1 MSAAHQ
7 RAQWLRETLA
17 RWSYQYHTL
26 DEPSVPDA
34 QYDQAYLELQA
45 LEVEYPELITPDS
58 PTQRVGEK
66 PVESLRQVRHATP
79 MLSLGNGFDDQDV
92 EQFDAR
98 VRDWLHKAGILDL
111 AQAADP
117 LTVMYCAE
125 LKYDGLAVTL
135 RYESGLLVQAATRGD
150 GSTGE
155 DVTHNVRTIE
165 VVPLRLLTGEKP
177 HPEVLEVRGEVLMF
191 NADFERLNQ
200 QQAER
205 GDKLFVNPRNAAAGS
220 LRQLDPA
227 LTARRP
233 LRFFAYGSNT
243 KLGHGQFA
251 MLDDLSA
258 WGLPVS
264 PRRGLVRGAAGLL
277 DFYRQIQQERKRL
290 PFEIDGVVYKVNN
303 EAWQDALGFVAR
315 APRFAIAH
323 KFPPQEAMTR
333 LLDIEVQVGR
343 TGALTPVA
351 RLDPVFVGGTTVSNA
366 TLHNEDE
373 IRRKDVHVG
382 DMVVVRRAGDVIP
395 EVVRAVVEFRPA
407 HVTSFVMPTVC
418 PVCGSPVVREGNEAV
433 ARCTGGFVCMAQRKQ
448 GLLHFVQRRAVMIDG
463 LGEKLVDQLIE
474 ANLVKAPADF
484 FTLTLE
490 ALLGLERMGQKS
502 AENLLAA
509 IDTARSTTL
518 ARLMFG
524 LGIRHVGEET
534 ARQLAAAFGSMSAL
548 RRQDYT
554 MLALAKDA
562 GQTQG
567 LEGIGSEILASLQA
581 YFSDPRQ
588 CQLIDDLREV
598 GVCWP
603 EHEAR
608 WQIESSTH
616 TSPAAQACEGSALP
630 RQALQGLS
638 IVITGTLPTLGRDQ
652 AAELIRANGG
662 QVSSAVSKKTAYL
675 LAGEAAGS
683 KLAKAQELGVKVIDE
698 ATLLAMLA
706 QGNPDEQTR
715 G

>member
-1 MSAAHQ
+1 MSAARQ

-34 QYDQAYLELQA
+34 QYDQAYRELQA
-45 LEVEYPELITPDS
+45 LEAEHPDLITPDS

-66 PVESLRQVRHATP
+66 PVEFLKQVPHATP
-79 MLSLGNGFDDQDV
+79 MLSLGNGFEDQDI

-98 VRDWLHKAGILDL
+98 VRDWLLKAGVLNA

-117 LTVMYCAE
+117 LVVLYCAE

-135 RYESGLLVQAATRGD
+135 RYENGLLVQAATRGD

-165 VVPLRLLTGEKP
+165 VVPLRLLPGERP

-233 LRFFAYGSNT
+233 LRFFAYGANT

-251 MLDDLSA
+251 MLDDLRG

-264 PRRGLVRGAAGLL
+264 PRRALVQGAAGLL
-277 DFYRQIQQERKRL
+277 DFYRQIQVERKRL

-323 KFPPQEAMTR
+323 KFPPQEVMTR
-333 LLDIEVQVGR
+333 LLDIEIQVGR

-395 EVVRAVVEFRPA
+395 EVVRAVAEFRPA
-407 HVTSFVMPTVC
+407 QVTSFVMPTAC
-418 PVCGSPVVREGNEAV
+418 PVCGSEVVREANEAV

-448 GLLHFVQRRAVMIDG
+448 GLLHFAQRRAVMIDG

-484 FTLTLE
+484 FTLSVE
-490 ALLGLERMGQKS
+490 ALLRLERMGQKS

-509 IDTARSTTL
+509 IQAARSTTL
-518 ARLMFG
+518 ARLVFG

-534 ARQLAAAFGSMSAL
+534 ARQLALAFGSMKAL
-548 RRQDYT
+548 REQDYT
-554 MLALAKDA
+554 VLAQAKEA

-567 LEGIGSEILASLQA
+567 LEGIGPEILASLQS

-588 CQLIDDLREV
+588 CKLIDDLREV
-598 GVCWP
+598 GVTWP

-608 WQIESSTH
+608 WKLETLTQENADVDDLVQTGMAI
-616 TSPAAQACEGSALP
+616 PP
-630 RQALQGLS
+630 LQGLS
-638 IVITGTLPTLGRDQ
+638 FVITGTLPELSRDQ
-652 AAELIRANGG
+652 AADLIRAHGG

-698 ATLLAMLA
+698 AALREMLA
-706 QGNPDEQTR
+706 QGKPD
-715 G
+715 